1 MITNIYIA
9 GPMSGYED
17 YNVGAFY
24 KAANDLR
31 EQGYVVV
38 NPATLPTD
46 LSESDYLPINMA
58 MLEAC
63 DTICMLD
70 GWEESDGAL
79 AELTYALRQDYY
91 VILYRDG
98 KYYTLNNAEQS
109 DLREALR
116 LGAKKYVSDFT
127 RHSFI
132 EKDVQEDDN
141 TDEDEEYIEIPK
153 SSFEATKNL
162 LGLVSSILESKE

>member
-31 EQGYVVV
+31 ERGYVVV
-38 NPATLPTD
+38 NPATLPID

-109 DLREALR
+109 DLREALHF
-116 LGAKKYVSDFT
+116 GAKKFISDFT
-127 RHSFI
+127 HDSFI
-132 EKDVQEDDN
+132 ENDAQADGDIY
-141 TDEDEEYIEIPK
+141 DDEEYIEVPK
-153 SSFEATKNL
+153 ATLEATKNL